1 MSDEKNLTADEAHRA
16 ITEASRRRPQVQLVC
31 EQLQKMVKDEEKGLY
46 LLASAIRTLLRQG

>member
-16 ITEASRRRPQVQLVC
+16 ITEASRRRPQVQLVR